1 MRPYVFRTPC
11 EIELLV
17 AIGAVMR
24 PYVFRTP
31 CEIELLVPFG
41 AVISME
47 GFGELSSHMESDG
60 QIDMSMGIV
69 VDMFVCT
76 SMATDIDFLMVQHA

>member
-1 MRPYVFRTPC
+1 
-11 EIELLV
+11 
-17 AIGAVMR
+17 MR

-31 CEIELLVPFG
+31 CEIELLVPIG

-47 GFGELSSHMESDG
+47 GFGELSSNMQSDG

-76 SMATDIDFLMVQHA
+76 SMATDIDFLMGSTCIVPRYVDKNLFRGC